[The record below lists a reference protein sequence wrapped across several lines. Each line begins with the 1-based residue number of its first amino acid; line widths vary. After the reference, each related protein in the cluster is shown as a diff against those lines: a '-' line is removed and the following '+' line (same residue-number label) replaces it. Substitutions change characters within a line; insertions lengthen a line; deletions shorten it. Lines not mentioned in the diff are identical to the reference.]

1 MGAALEATMLVDEDT
16 MGKLAIREVFQK
28 LDLVDKAEVLSELAT
43 ILASL
48 LADEQ
53 SIRMAQ
59 SKKKRVVRSR
69 LTRRFGDPGK

>member
-1 MGAALEATMLVDEDT
+1 